1 MRAFSLCGGVGV
13 HACAACGR
21 GAHVVCVVP
30 LKPVKIAHRW
40 RVRVAI
46 RWEGVSAG
54 FDVDESSCGDLAVCQ
69 PMTALPVFTHS
80 QGSYFES

>member
-1 MRAFSLCGGVGV
+1 MRGRRCSCVR
-13 HACAACGR
+13 AACGC

-40 RVRVAI
+40 RVRQAVG
-46 RWEGVSAG
+46 REGVSAG
-54 FDVDESSCGDLAVCQ
+54 FDVDEPSCGDLAVCQ

-80 QGSYFES
+80 QDSYFET